1 VYRKIWIEIVRNLNI
16 CGYQMKVMLKKTDHI
31 VECVKNV
38 VKKEVYMWKKTLTF
52 SINIFYVVVVGLI
65 TNDIIK
71 DIQIQNIIQSGKTQN
86 IKVHIK
92 KNENK

>member
-1 VYRKIWIEIVRNLNI
+1 
-16 CGYQMKVMLKKTDHI
+16 MKVMLKKMGHI
-31 VECVKNV
+31 VECVKTA

-52 SINIFYVVVVGLI
+52 SINTFDVFVVGLI

-71 DIQIQNIIQSGKTQN
+71 DIYIQNIIKSGKTQN

-92 KNENK
+92 KLKTNK